1 MTAIFSDERS
11 NGTSFCSAASS
22 APIPDRGKGNEER
35 VDKHASDDYISS
47 QCIVS
52 LETLVSQP
60 GKSIRLRRIL
70 RSNRGSLVVAFDH
83 PLVHGPI
90 PGTINPATQIAR
102 FLEGKADAL
111 LLNLGNFR
119 YVADSAKDST
129 SMPGLIARLDWTTA
143 LGTALI
149 NPAEQFRSCLV
160 GHAEDAM
167 RAAADAVITFLVLGS
182 GDVEFERG
190 EVKRVSR
197 IARECEQLGI
207 PLVVESLARGKS
219 ARNPQDPEWLKL
231 HSRVAAELG
240 ADVIKTEY
248 TGNPATMR
256 EVIDACPIPILVLGG
271 TRTGSDDDILKV
283 TQGIVQ
289 SGAAGVFFGRN
300 VFQAENIPSLMKR
313 LHAVLISQA
322 PRPR

>member
-1 MTAIFSDERS
+1 MTAIFSDERPK
-11 NGTSFCSAASS
+11 GTSFCSAASG
-22 APIPDRGKGNEER
+22 APIPERGKRNEER
-35 VDKHASDDYISS
+35 VDKHAPADYISS

-52 LETLVSQP
+52 PGRLVSQP

-70 RSNRGSLVVAFDH
+70 RSDRGSLVVAFDH

-90 PGTINPATQIAR
+90 PGTINPAAQIAR

-119 YVADSAKDST
+119 YVPDAAKGKA
-129 SMPGLIARLDWTTA
+129 SMPGLIARLDCTTA
-143 LGTALI
+143 LGTAPI
-149 NPAEQFRSCLV
+149 NPTEHFRSCLV
-160 GHAEDAM
+160 GHPEDAV
-167 RAAADAVITFLVLGS
+167 RAGADAVITFLVLGS
-182 GDVEFERG
+182 GDVDFERG
-190 EVKRVSR
+190 EVQRVGR
-197 IARECEQLGI
+197 IARECEQLGM
-207 PLVVESLARGKS
+207 PLIVESLARGVTL
-219 ARNPQDPEWLKL
+219 RNPQDPAWLKL

-240 ADVIKTEY
+240 ADLIKTEY

-271 TRTGSDDDILKV
+271 TRTGSDDDILHV

-300 VFQAENIPSLMKR
+300 IFQAENIPGLMQR
-313 LHAVLISQA
+313 LHAVLSGKA
-322 PRPR
+322 PRQR

>member
-11 NGTSFCSAASS
+11 NGTSFRSTASS
-22 APIPDRGKGNEER
+22 ALIPENAQKKQER
-35 VDKHASDDYISS
+35 VDKQASDDYISS

-52 LETLVSQP
+52 LGRLVSQP

-70 RSNRGSLVVAFDH
+70 RSDRGSLVVAFDH
-83 PLVHGPI
+83 PVVHGPI
-90 PGTINPATQIAR
+90 PGTMNPAAQIAR
-102 FLEGKADAL
+102 FLEGRADAL

-119 YVADSAKDST
+119 YVADAAKGST

-143 LGTALI
+143 LGTAAI
-149 NPAEQFRSCLV
+149 NPAEHFRSCLI
-160 GHAEDAM
+160 GHPEDAV
-167 RAAADAVITFLVLGS
+167 RAAADGVITFLVLGS
-182 GDVEFERG
+182 GDVDFERG
-190 EVKRVSR
+190 EVQRVSR
-197 IARECEQLGI
+197 IARECEQLGM

-219 ARNPQDPEWLKL
+219 ARKPQDPEWLKL

-248 TGNPATMR
+248 TGDPATMR

-300 VFQAENIPSLMKR
+300 VFQAENIPGLMQR
-313 LHAVLISQA
+313 LHAVLASQA
-322 PRPR
+322 PRQR